1 VGTDQPQADD
11 RRAAA
16 MRDLEREISLLF
28 RRSRGLSTRMA
39 EQIHPDLD
47 APGYALL
54 LVILELDP
62 DGNGVRAAG
71 LTERTHLH
79 KSTLSRSLGY
89 LEELGLLERVR
100 DPADARAR
108 LVTLTGRG
116 RVAVQRSRE
125 ARSELMLQRLTR
137 WDADELSQLADLLG
151 RFSRS
156 LSIES

>member
-1 VGTDQPQADD
+1 
-11 RRAAA
+11 

-54 LVILELDP
+54 LIILELDP
-62 DGNGVRAAG
+62 DGEGVRAAT
-71 LTERTHLH
+71 LAERTHLH

-89 LEELGLLERVR
+89 LEDLGLLERVR

-108 LVTLTGRG
+108 LVTLTDRG
-116 RVAVQRSRE
+116 RTAVQRSRQ
-125 ARSELMLQRLTR
+125 ARSELMLRRLDQ
-137 WDADELSQLADLLG
+137 WDAEELSQLADLLG
-151 RFSRS
+151 RFSRAVGLDS
-156 LSIES
+156 